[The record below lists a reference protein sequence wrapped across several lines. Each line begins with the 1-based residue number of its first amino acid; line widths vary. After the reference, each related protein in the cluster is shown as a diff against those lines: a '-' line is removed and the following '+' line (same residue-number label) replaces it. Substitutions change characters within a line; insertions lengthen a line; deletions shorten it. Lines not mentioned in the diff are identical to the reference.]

1 MNGYTR
7 RCFGTQDGFY
17 SKETGHSIII
27 AVSFTRLSTRLSL
40 FLRMPAFP
48 KPEILSFPSGQF
60 IPESL
65 FSILIPSWNNLEMLK
80 FCVLSIRENS
90 KYPHQIIVHVNEGT
104 DGSLEWVKKEGLD
117 YTYSATNAGVCY
129 SVNAMAT
136 LARTENLLYINDDM
150 YVCKDWD
157 AALWKVAS
165 SYSHRLWYLSGTM
178 IEPSHS
184 KSECVAS
191 PHDFGRDTTT
201 FMRSELD
208 TFAGK
213 MKRKDWFG
221 ASWPPSLMPKELFD
235 KVGGYSEEFS
245 PGMYSDPDFSMK
257 LWQAGVREFRG
268 VGSSLVYHFMSRS
281 TARVK
286 KNNGRKQFAE
296 KWGIPSSFFYKKYLQ
311 IGRHYRKEKILTA
324 PGMFPHLIARI
335 KALWIRIR

>member
-7 RCFGTQDGFY
+7 RGFGTQDGFY

-150 YVCKDWD
+150 YVCKGWD

-221 ASWPPSLMPKELFD
+221 ASWPPSLMPKELFN

-296 KWGIPSSFFYKKYLQ
+296 KWGIPSSFFYREYLQ

-335 KALWIRIR
+335 KAFWIRIR